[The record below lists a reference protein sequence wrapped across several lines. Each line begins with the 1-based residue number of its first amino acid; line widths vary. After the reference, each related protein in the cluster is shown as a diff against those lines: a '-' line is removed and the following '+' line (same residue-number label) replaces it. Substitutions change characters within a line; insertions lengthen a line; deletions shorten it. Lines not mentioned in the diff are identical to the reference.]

1 MHNWIPDRAMK
12 YISGI
17 KFLETLRGTSI
28 PRRIH
33 AGKVRVTY

>member
-1 MHNWIPDRAMK
+1 MRYSIPNRAVK
-12 YISGI
+12 YAFGL
-17 KFLETLRGTSI
+17 KVLETLRGTSI